1 MVFLLKQFYKNT
13 IISDIR
19 HEKTVF
25 LKYLDKLILKI
36 LAVPISLNC
45 FINKKFKQDLK
56 GADIVILVNESVM
69 FFSLLYL
76 YYSKKIHKD
85 LKIYLF
91 TMGLF
96 SKQRRGKRFKN
107 LRDKVLIFIL
117 NNIDGFFCLGEGEF
131 KHIVQEYKTYE
142 PKFKFI
148 NFGIDS
154 DFWSDSDSYDKN
166 ERDFILFIGNDLNRD
181 FQFLIDLIN
190 TMPNQKF
197 KVLSSRL
204 SYNDFTNN
212 NVEVINGIWENV
224 SDEEIRNLYKHAKL
238 TLPLNVTLQP
248 SGQSI
253 ASAMS
258 MGAPVLIT
266 NTQGFWDEKLK
277 IITHIFCKTK
287 HLTYTRIN
295 TKYSVSC

>member
-1 MVFLLKQFYKNT
+1 M
-13 IISDIR
+13 
-19 HEKTVF
+19 
-25 LKYLDKLILKI
+25 
-36 LAVPISLNC
+36 
-45 FINKKFKQDLK
+45 K
-56 GADIVILVNESVM
+56 GADIVILVNESVI
-69 FFSLLYL
+69 FFLCYIFITVKNSQRFKNLSF
-76 YYSKKIHKD
+76 YYGIIFKTK
-85 LKIYLF
+85 
-91 TMGLF
+91 
-96 SKQRRGKRFKN
+96 RGKRFKN

-212 NVEVINGIWENV
+212 NVEVINGIWWENTI
-224 SDEEIRNLYKHAKL
+224 SDEEIRNLYKHTKINNSTTKRHTSTIWTKCCFAIYVNGNAS
-238 TLPLNVTLQP
+238 LNY
-248 SGQSI
+248 
-253 ASAMS
+253 
-258 MGAPVLIT
+258 
-266 NTQGFWDEKLK
+266 K
-277 IITHIFCKTK
+277 
-287 HLTYTRIN
+287 YTRFLG
-295 TKYSVSC
+295 

>member
-1 MVFLLKQFYKNT
+1 
-13 IISDIR
+13 
-19 HEKTVF
+19 
-25 LKYLDKLILKI
+25 
-36 LAVPISLNC
+36 
-45 FINKKFKQDLK
+45 
-56 GADIVILVNESVM
+56 
-69 FFSLLYL
+69 
-76 YYSKKIHKD
+76 
-85 LKIYLF
+85 
-91 TMGLF
+91 MGLF

-154 DFWSDSDSYDKN
+154 DFWSDNDSYDKN

-212 NVEVINGIWENV
+212 NVEVINGIWWENTI

-238 TLPLNVTLQP
+238 TILPLNDTLQP
-248 SGQSI
+248 SGQSV
-253 ASAMS
+253 ALQSMS
-258 MGAPVLIT
+258 MGTPVLIT
-266 NTQGFWDEKLK
+266 NTQGFWDEEIKNNE
-277 IITHIFCKTK
+277 HIFFAKQNT
-287 HLTYTRIN
+287 LTLWQELIQNTLSNPSLLVTVSSNSKRIIKN
-295 TKYSVSC
+295 KYSIKKFTEELMKYLD